1 MAKKKK
7 EKGIFEGVRK
17 PTAPPS
23 QRHNTDKRKRKPKHK
38 GQENED

>member
-7 EKGIFEGVRK
+7 EKSIYEGIRK

-23 QRHNTDKRKRKPKHK
+23 QRHETDKRKKKPKHK
-38 GQENED
+38 EKIDE